1 MPGVQLKI
9 LGQEA
14 RWGPGGCYMGG
25 NGEVVAA
32 GGGPAWGAPDLGEQS
47 EEPEGH
53 WGAGG
58 RLQ

>member
-14 RWGPGGCYMGG
+14 RWGPGRCYMGG

-32 GGGPAWGAPDLGEQS
+32 KGGPAWGAPDLGEQL
-47 EEPEGH
+47 EELEG
-53 WGAGG
+53 
-58 RLQ
+58 R